1 MKITLQKIGKPRQN
15 IKKSVSSKIIRK
27 VNWIIAII
35 NQNSNENSSKKE
47 DIFEKT
53 NKNDISEI

>member
-47 DIFEKT
+47 DIFEK
-53 NKNDISEI
+53 NQ

>member
-47 DIFEKT
+47 EIFEKS
-53 NKNDISEI
+53 NKNDIREI

>member
-1 MKITLQKIGKPRQN
+1 MKMSLQKIGKPSQN
-15 IKKSVSSKIIRK
+15 IKNFVSSKIMRK

-35 NQNSNENSSKKE
+35 NKNSNENSSKKE
-47 DIFEKT
+47 GIFEKS